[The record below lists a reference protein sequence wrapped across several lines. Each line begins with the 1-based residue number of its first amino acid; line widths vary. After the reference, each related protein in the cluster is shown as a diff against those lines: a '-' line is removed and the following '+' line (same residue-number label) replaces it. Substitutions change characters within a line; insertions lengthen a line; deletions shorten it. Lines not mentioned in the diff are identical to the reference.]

1 MKGYVKSV
9 VPSKS
14 GKAWRVQ
21 VGDKF
26 YGASFDS
33 KLDTMVGQN
42 IDFDFDDGK
51 FGPWIKT
58 WGPDHTQPSTPTP
71 QAIVAPPGQ
80 SSKVSNGGD
89 RYWANF
95 VSNQCHAAIQAGLI
109 KGVADLKTW
118 AVGARQAIE
127 AADEDGGIPF

>member
-9 VPSKS
+9 VPSKT
-14 GKAWRVQ
+14 GKAWRVSI
-21 VGDKF
+21 GDKY

-80 SSKVSNGGD
+80 SSKVSNGD
-89 RYWANF
+89 RYWLPF
-95 VSNQCHAAIQAGLI
+95 VSNQCAHAIAAGII
-109 KGVADLKTW
+109 KEPQQMRVW
-118 AVGARQAIE
+118 AVAAKAAIE
-127 AADEDGGIPF
+127 AADGSDLPF

>member
-58 WGPDHTQPSTPTP
+58 WGPDHTQPSTPTQ
-71 QAIVAPPGQ
+71 QAPVAPPGQ
-80 SSKVSNGGD
+80 ASKANGD
-89 RYWANF
+89 RWWLSF
-95 VSNQCHAAIQAGLI
+95 ISNQCKGAFEAGLI
-109 KGVADLKTW
+109 KAPEDIKKW
-118 AVGARQAIE
+118 ALGAREAAA
-127 AADEDGGIPF
+127 AADEEDALPF

>member
-21 VGDKF
+21 IGDKYF
-26 YGASFDS
+26 GASFDS
-33 KLDTMVGQN
+33 KLDTMVGQA

-58 WGPDHTQPSTPTP
+58 WGPDHTQPSTPP
-71 QAIVAPPGQ
+71 QQAPVAPPDQ
-80 SSKVSNGGD
+80 SSKANGD
-89 RYWANF
+89 RFWLAF
-95 VSNQCHAAIQAGLI
+95 TSNQCHAAIQAGLV
-109 KGVADLKTW
+109 KSPADLKAW
-118 AVGARQAIE
+118 AIAAKDAVE
-127 AADEDGGIPF
+127 AADGSGIPF